1 MAGLGIYIRFS
12 IYFIV
17 SFVIAV
23 TTGAFAGKI
32 ASLER
37 FGKVEK
43 LYDDDE
49 HWVGVEYPDG
59 LLLPTSAY

>member
-1 MAGLGIYIRFS
+1 LAGL
-12 IYFIV
+12 V